1 MDSILTSIKKLLGIV
16 EECEDFD
23 VDIIIH
29 INTVLVI
36 LNQLGVGDKV
46 FSIEDK
52 TTTWQD
58 YLGEKYKDLSFIKT
72 YIGQKVRLLF
82 DPPSGA
88 VLEALNNSITEL
100 EFRINVA
107 VDTGEI
113 VPSEIGKYVTKAEL
127 DAAVSGINT
136 RIDNAFNVL
145 DEEIGGD
152 G

>member
-16 EECEDFD
+16 EDCEDFD

-29 INTVLVI
+29 INSVLVI

-46 FSIEDK
+46 FSIKDK
-52 TTTWQD
+52 STTWQD
-58 YLGEKYKDLSFIKT
+58 YLGEKYKDLSFIET

-88 VLEALNNSITEL
+88 VLEAINNSIKEL

-113 VPSEIGKYVTKAEL
+113 VPSEIGKYVTN
-127 DAAVSGINT
+127 G
-136 RIDNAFNVL
+136 R
-145 DEEIGGD
+145 
-152 G
+152 

>member
-29 INTVLVI
+29 INSVLVI

-52 TTTWQD
+52 STTWQD
-58 YLGEKYKDLSFIKT
+58 YLGEKHKDLSFIKT

-88 VLEALNNSITEL
+88 VLEAINNSIEEL

-113 VPSEIGKYVTKAEL
+113 VPSEIGKYVTN
-127 DAAVSGINT
+127 G
-136 RIDNAFNVL
+136 R
-145 DEEIGGD
+145 
-152 G
+152 

>member
-52 TTTWQD
+52 STTWLD
-58 YLGEKYKDLSFIKT
+58 YLGEKHKDLGFIKS
-72 YIGQKVRLLF
+72 YIYQKVRLLF

-127 DAAVSGINT
+127 DAAITGVNN
-136 RIDNAFNVL
+136 RIDNEFNVL
-145 DEEIGGD
+145 DGEIGGD